1 MIPCIPNTIVAL
13 HPAGENL
20 RGGATDIG
28 ILATGSQSFQQQ
40 PILANKI
47 TGALART
54 STRKIIPCY
63 ESCGPSKTDWMP
75 MHEATYALV
84 TPLKSQ
90 ALAAK
95 HCNSIHVQFP
105 TIDLGG
111 DLKFY
116 D

>member
-1 MIPCIPNTIVAL
+1 
-13 HPAGENL
+13 
-20 RGGATDIG
+20 
-28 ILATGSQSFQQQ
+28 
-40 PILANKI
+40 
-47 TGALART
+47 
-54 STRKIIPCY
+54 
-63 ESCGPSKTDWMP
+63 